1 MIFLK
6 TLRSGLPVLAVLCN
20 SSFTLLS
27 FMGIKA
33 GSGRVF
39 SWFVNITAVAGLI
52 AWCGISTTYLRF
64 YEGLKSQGIDRRSLP
79 YSTRLQ
85 PFAAWY
91 ALIMCAL
98 ISVVC
103 HSLPMKRGSK
113 SHFVPCV
120 ISSVGGKC
128 SSKVDGP
135 QIYL

>member
-1 MIFLK
+1 
-6 TLRSGLPVLAVLCN
+6 
-20 SSFTLLS
+20 
-27 FMGIKA
+27 MGTKA

-39 SWFVNITAVAGLI
+39 GWFVNMTAVAGLI

-79 YSTRLQ
+79 YSSRLQ

-103 HSLPMKRGSK
+103 HRLPMKRGSIE
-113 SHFVPCV
+113 SHFVPCA

-135 QIYL
+135 QIHL